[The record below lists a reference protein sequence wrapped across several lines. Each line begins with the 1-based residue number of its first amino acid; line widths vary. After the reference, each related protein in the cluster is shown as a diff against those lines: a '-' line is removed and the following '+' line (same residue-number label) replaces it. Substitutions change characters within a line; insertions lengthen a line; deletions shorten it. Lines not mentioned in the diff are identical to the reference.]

1 MALCLRDYANMDD
14 LKDTFVTTTF
24 EKYDVPI
31 ASNAKELMNEKKNF
45 LNSLMNPDNPDN
57 VMGITIVSVFF
68 RICIAACYILGLI
81 LAVIILSGTLK
92 VIHEF
97 IQFIQGIKNDDSDF
111 LTYKIVCAAIV
122 MILLFLLAAWLR
134 V

>member
-1 MALCLRDYANMDD
+1 MDD

-97 IQFIQGIKNDDSDF
+97 IQFIQGIKNDNDDSDF